1 LKNSEIKKWKKLFFK
16 PENQLT
22 ITECF
27 IDDYIKIDL
36 NTQQNYPKLVNDFE
50 ENSGSHKK
58 DLFSWVRNTEIF
70 RDLVD
75 PKFRLQMYLVI
86 LLNLLNQLTGINIFQ
101 LYSTIVFKSL
111 HYNNPQNLT
120 IALGFMHLF
129 AGLITNQMIERF
141 GRKTLISL
149 GLFSLCVCFIGMLS
163 SFVFTMNVMGLVFIF
178 GYKISFCM
186 AAGGSILVYQS
197 EILPAHLIPFGIVF
211 QSIFVLVISYTAIPL
226 INFFGIFALFAF
238 FLFIGMIGFVLFY
251 GFAVETKAKKDSVVI
266 KKFLEKK
273 FWK

>member
-1 LKNSEIKKWKKLFFK
+1 M
-16 PENQLT
+16 
-22 ITECF
+22 
-27 IDDYIKIDL
+27 
-36 NTQQNYPKLVNDFE
+36 NTQQNYPKLVNDSE
-50 ENSGSHKK
+50 ESPSSPKK
-58 DLFSWVRNTEIF
+58 RRFAWITNTQIF

-75 PKFRLQMYLVI
+75 PKYRLQIYLVI
-86 LLNLLNQLTGINIFQ
+86 LLNLLNQLTGINVFQ
-101 LYSTIVFKSL
+101 LYSTIVFKNL

-149 GLFSLCVCFIGMLS
+149 GLFSLCICFIGMLS
-163 SFVFTMNVMGLVFIF
+163 SFVFTMNFLGLIFIF
-178 GYKISFCM
+178 GYKITFCM
-186 AAGGSILVYQS
+186 AAGGSIMVYQS

-211 QSIFVLVISYTAIPL
+211 QSIFVIVISYTTIPL
-226 INFFGIFALFAF
+226 INFVGIFALFTF
-238 FLFIGMIGFVLFY
+238 FLVMGMIGFILFY

-266 KKFLEKK
+266 KEFIEKK